1 MGNTNS
7 LGGETNLLRRNVRHG
22 FPLFREDSG
31 GRSIRSRSLEPRST
45 QEIQRASENS
55 KSARYARKKAPNA
68 VRLWDPTDPRLL
80 ALARRQQEQQR
91 DGSRS
96 PSPSADRA
104 CITGLTRHQKMII
117 EKLWMR
123 AEEAD
128 KEDCSKNIMAHL
140 LRSNNQLYQVFSLTG
155 MTDKEI
161 VSSSRFN
168 RLASNFGTVFDFVIT
183 NFDDLKKVAFALE
196 ATLQCLGGHH
206 ANFGFDN
213 SAYWPLFCRVFEDNP
228 PRIVFQN
235 PEGHT
240 VWKLMVNFVVR
251 TIHNG
256 YVRELENPQRKT
268 SNTLHV
274 DRAF

>member
-1 MGNTNS
+1 M
-7 LGGETNLLRRNVRHG
+7 
-22 FPLFREDSG
+22 PSG
-31 GRSIRSRSLEPRST
+31 CGIR
-45 QEIQRASENS
+45 
-55 KSARYARKKAPNA
+55 
-68 VRLWDPTDPRLL
+68 PTRGCSPSP
-80 ALARRQQEQQR
+80 

-96 PSPSADRA
+96 SSEMEVEVPRPVPTGRASPGSR
-104 CITGLTRHQKMII
+104 RHQKMII
-117 EKLWMR
+117 QKLWMR

-196 ATLQCLGGHH
+196 CLGGHH
-206 ANFGFDN
+206 ANFGIRQFGP
-213 SAYWPLFCRVFEDNP
+213 YWPLFCRVFEDNP
-228 PRIVFQN
+228 PRI
-235 PEGHT
+235 
-240 VWKLMVNFVVR
+240 
-251 TIHNG
+251 
-256 YVRELENPQRKT
+256 NPQRKT